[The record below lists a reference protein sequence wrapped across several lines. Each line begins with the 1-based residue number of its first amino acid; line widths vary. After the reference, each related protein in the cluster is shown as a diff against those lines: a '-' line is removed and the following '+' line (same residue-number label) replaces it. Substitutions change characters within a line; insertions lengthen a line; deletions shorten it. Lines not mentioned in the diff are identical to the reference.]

1 MAEKPF
7 LYEDLAYQIIG
18 AAMEVHKLLGPG
30 FVESVYEMALAH
42 ECRLRSIPFRRQADL
57 TVAYKGLVAGEFR
70 ADFVVDDAVIVELKA
85 VSQLGPIHEAQ
96 LINYLKA
103 TPYRVGLLLNF
114 GASSLQYKRRIC

>member
-1 MAEKPF
+1 
-7 LYEDLAYQIIG
+7 
-18 AAMEVHKLLGPG
+18 MEVHKVLGPG

-42 ECRLRSIPFRRQADL
+42 ECQLRRIPFCRQADL
-57 TVAYKGLVAGEFR
+57 AVDYKGHVAGEFR
-70 ADFVVDDAVIVELKA
+70 ADFVMDDAVVVELKA
-85 VSQLGPIHEAQ
+85 VNQLAPIHEAQ